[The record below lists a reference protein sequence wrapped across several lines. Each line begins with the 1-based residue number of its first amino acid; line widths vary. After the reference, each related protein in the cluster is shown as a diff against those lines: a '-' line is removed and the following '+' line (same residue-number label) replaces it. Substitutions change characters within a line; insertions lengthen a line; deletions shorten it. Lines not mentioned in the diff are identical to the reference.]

1 MRTLL
6 AAVVA
11 AAAVFTL
18 VSPAPAADPKPVNVL
33 IITGDHGHK
42 WQETTPFLKDL
53 LSGAGMKVDVTETP
67 SKDLTPA
74 NLAKYDVL
82 FLNYK
87 DTKNGSEATRWS
99 DENKR
104 AFADAVKGGK
114 GLLVYHHAS
123 SAFTSGTE
131 WDKEFERITAG
142 GWRKQGH
149 HGKKHVFTVEMV
161 KPDHPITKDLPK
173 TFEHSVDELY
183 QNSLLFPDC
192 DVLVTSWSDPAKDPK
207 NTGKH
212 EPAVWVTK
220 HGEGRVCN
228 NALGHDVAAMQDKGF
243 QTLMIRCVEW
253 TATGD
258 AKAPVPAELKS
269 AAAAAPATQPK

>member
-6 AAVVA
+6 AAVVIA
-11 AAAVFTL
+11 AAATCLTL
-18 VSPAPAADPKPVNVL
+18 LSPAPARAADAKPINVL
-33 IITGDHGHK
+33 IITGDHGHAWK
-42 WQETTPFLKDL
+42 ETTPFIKDL
-53 LSGAGMKVDVTETP
+53 LTGAGMKVEVTETP
-67 SKDLTPA
+67 AKDLTKD

-87 DTKNGSEATRWS
+87 DTKNGTEATRWS

-123 SAFTSGTE
+123 SAFTDGSDWG
-131 WDKEFERITAG
+131 KEFERVTAG

-149 HGKKHVFTVEMV
+149 HGKKHAFTVEIA
-161 KPDHPITKDLPK
+161 KADHPITKDMPA

-192 DVLVTSWSDPAKDPK
+192 EVIVTSWSDPAKDP
-207 NTGKH
+207 
-212 EPAVWVTK
+212 
-220 HGEGRVCN
+220 
-228 NALGHDVAAMQDKGF
+228 
-243 QTLMIRCVEW
+243 
-253 TATGD
+253 
-258 AKAPVPAELKS
+258 
-269 AAAAAPATQPK
+269 AAAARAGHLQVIARRNAPA